1 MYNQFKM
8 SSITKQLII
17 NKFILPKEIIN
28 IVKEYAFHKIKKIP
42 TNDTRYNLLL
52 TIQFKEYDHSED
64 TTYVY
69 MKITRDKDYHL
80 VYTNFI
86 IYLQTLRYSDND
98 NRVYFIDGSKTLIK

>member
-1 MYNQFKM
+1 M

-52 TIQFKEYDHSED
+52 TIPFKEYDPLDD
-64 TTYVY
+64 TTVVY
-69 MKITRDKDYHL
+69 IKITHEKEYHL
-80 VYTNFI
+80 IYTDFT

-98 NRVYFIDGSKTLIK
+98 NQVYFIDGSKTLMK

>member
-1 MYNQFKM
+1 M

-42 TNDTRYNLLL
+42 TNDERYNLLL
-52 TIQFKEYDHSED
+52 TIPLKEYNPSDDS
-64 TTYVY
+64 TYVY
-69 MKITRDKDYHL
+69 LKITDDKEYYL
-80 VYTNFI
+80 IYTNFT

-98 NRVYFIDGSKTLIK
+98 NRIHLLDGYKTLIK